1 VAGDEAD
8 PDADGYGNLVEY
20 LLASDP
26 RNPSARPETSH
37 DITGTDRLIVRWEE
51 RADAIEVEAVPESGD
66 DLAGWTAAG
75 FAVRTESGAPG
86 MVRRVAELDV
96 SGRPRV
102 LVQLRVRKRGA
113 GPQTP

>member
-1 VAGDEAD
+1 
-8 PDADGYGNLVEY
+8 
-20 LLASDP
+20 
-26 RNPSARPETSH
+26 
-37 DITGTDRLIVRWEE
+37 
-51 RADAIEVEAVPESGD
+51 VEAVPESGD

>member
-1 VAGDEAD
+1 VAGDDAD

-26 RNPSARPETSH
+26 RNPAARPELSH
-37 DITGTDRLIVRWEE
+37 VTTDGDRLTVRWEE

-66 DLAGWTAAG
+66 DLVGWTAAG
-75 FAVRTESGAPG
+75 FAVRSEPGAPG

-96 SGRPRV
+96 AGRPRV